1 MQTVKRSI
9 VQHSAIYRTAA
20 FIALTLLMLLTL
32 AVPYSAQ
39 ANPRYAGMMIDLESG
54 EVLYAENV
62 DERRYPASLVKM
74 MTLYMAFEALESG
87 RLSLNQPLPVSSQAA
102 AKPAVKLW
110 LPAGSTIT
118 VDEAIRALAVR
129 SANDVAAVVAE
140 ALGGSESMFA
150 LQMTERARELGLTS
164 TTFKNASGLPDSGQV
179 TTARDMM
186 SLAVHVIQDFPQY
199 YHYFSLKSF
208 TYKGKTHT
216 SHNRLVT
223 NYPGVDGLKTGF
235 IRASGFN
242 VATTAVRGNRRL
254 VGIVMGGFTGQS
266 RNDHMADLLDR
277 GFMRAGL
284 RDRGNWLANA
294 EFSREYMHF
303 DGRPPVYTQPT
314 YTASRPANRVSA
326 GSVSSGSASS
336 ASASNASLPS
346 TPAFNNAQNGS
357 SQNTQVRNVAVRE
370 VIEPAPPVTPA
381 PAPSPSV
388 TPAPPAPTTAMHR
401 SSDWG
406 IQLGAFSQEN
416 DAHRLASQAAQRLS
430 TDVNGL
436 VKVEAV
442 PGQAS
447 LFRSRLVSLE
457 EQQAYRACQKLR
469 SQGMDCMVVNA
480 SL

>member
-1 MQTVKRSI
+1 MQAVKCSI
-9 VQHSAIYRTAA
+9 VQHRAIYRSGA
-20 FIALTLLMLLTL
+20 FIALTILVLFTL
-32 AVPYSAQ
+32 AVSYSAQ

-62 DERRYPASLVKM
+62 DEPRYPASLVKM
-74 MTLYMAFEALESG
+74 MTLYMTFEALENG
-87 RLSLNQPLPVSSQAA
+87 RLSLHQPLPVSSQAA

-118 VDEAIRALAVR
+118 VDEAIRALTVR
-129 SANDVAAVVAE
+129 SANDVAAVLGE

-179 TTARDMM
+179 TTARDMLTL
-186 SLAVHVIQDFPQY
+186 SAHLIQDFPQY
-199 YHYFSLKSF
+199 YHYFSLESF
-208 TYKGKTHT
+208 TYNGTTHK

-223 NYPGVDGLKTGF
+223 NYPGADGLKTGF

-242 VATTAVRGNRRL
+242 VATSAVRGNRRL

-266 RNDHMADLLDR
+266 RNEHMADLLDR
-277 GFMRAGL
+277 GFMRASL

-294 EFSREYMHF
+294 SFSREYMYF
-303 DGRPPVYTQPT
+303 DGRPPVHTQPSYVAARSVDT
-314 YTASRPANRVSA
+314 VSA
-326 GSVSSGSASS
+326 STVSSFPVSDGTLSGNIRSAQ
-336 ASASNASLPS
+336 AH
-346 TPAFNNAQNGS
+346 
-357 SQNTQVRNVAVRE
+357 NTAVRE

-381 PAPSPSV
+381 PTPAPPV
-388 TPAPPAPTTAMHR
+388 TPAPSAPTTAAYR
-401 SSDWG
+401 SPDWG
-406 IQLGAFSQEN
+406 IQLGAFSQAN

-430 TDVNGL
+430 RDVSGL

-457 EQQAYRACQKLR
+457 EQQAYRACQELR
-469 SQGMDCMVVNA
+469 SQGMECMVVNA
-480 SL
+480 RL

>member
-1 MQTVKRSI
+1 MQAVKRAI
-9 VQHSAIYRTAA
+9 VQHRASYRTAA
-20 FIALTLLMLLTL
+20 FIALTILVLFTL
-32 AVPYSAQ
+32 AVPNSAL

-74 MTLYMAFEALESG
+74 MTLYMTFEALESG
-87 RLSLNQPLPVSSQAA
+87 RLSLHQPLPVSSQAA

-118 VDEAIRALAVR
+118 VDQAIRALTVR

-164 TTFKNASGLPDSGQV
+164 TTFKNASGLPDDGQV
-179 TTARDMM
+179 TTARDML
-186 SLAVHVIQDFPQY
+186 SLAVHLIQDFPQY
-199 YHYFSLKSF
+199 YHYFSLQSF
-208 TYKGKTHT
+208 TYKGTTHK

-266 RNDHMADLLDR
+266 RNAHMADLLDR
-277 GFMRAGL
+277 SFMRAAL

-303 DGRPPVYTQPT
+303 DDRVNTQPS
-314 YTASRPANRVSA
+314 YAAARRANTNSI
-326 GSVSSGSASS
+326 GSASNS
-336 ASASNASLPS
+336 AVSTASVQDSS
-346 TPAFNNAQNGS
+346 TFNNAQS
-357 SQNTQVRNVAVRE
+357 ETVRNTQARNVAVRE

-388 TPAPPAPTTAMHR
+388 TPAPSAPTTAAYR
-401 SSDWG
+401 QPDWG
-406 IQLGAFSQEN
+406 IQLGAFSQAN

-430 TDVNGL
+430 RDVSGL

-457 EQQAYRACQKLR
+457 EQQAYRACQKPR
-469 SQGMDCMVVNA
+469 SQGMECMVVNA

>member
-1 MQTVKRSI
+1 MQAVKRSI
-9 VQHSAIYRTAA
+9 VQHRAIYRSAA
-20 FIALTLLMLLTL
+20 LIALTILVLLTL
-32 AVPYSAQ
+32 ALPHSAQ
-39 ANPRYAGMMIDLESG
+39 ANPRYAGMMIELESG

-74 MTLYMAFEALESG
+74 MTLYMTFEALESG
-87 RLSLNQPLPVSSQAA
+87 RLSLHQPLPVSSQAA

-118 VDEAIRALAVR
+118 VDQAIRALTVR

-164 TTFKNASGLPDSGQV
+164 TTFKNASGLPDSEQV
-179 TTARDMM
+179 TTARDML
-186 SLAVHVIQDFPQY
+186 SLAVHLIQDFPQY
-199 YHYFSLKSF
+199 YHYFSLQSF
-208 TYKGKTHT
+208 TFKGTTHK

-223 NYPGVDGLKTGF
+223 SYPGVDGLKTGF

-266 RNDHMADLLDR
+266 RNEHMADLLDR
-277 GFMRAGL
+277 SFMRAGL

-294 EFSREYMHF
+294 EFSREYMRF
-303 DGRPPVYTQPT
+303 DGRPSVNTQPT
-314 YTASRPANRVSA
+314 YIASRSVDTVSA
-326 GSVSSGSASS
+326 GSVSNGA
-336 ASASNASLPS
+336 AIRAPVPNASV
-346 TPAFNNAQNGS
+346 QNGS
-357 SQNTQVRNVAVRE
+357 AFNSRQSGAARDTQVRNVAVRE

-388 TPAPPAPTTAMHR
+388 TPAPSAPTTAAYR
-401 SSDWG
+401 EPDWG
-406 IQLGAFSQEN
+406 IQLGAFSQAN

-430 TDVNGL
+430 RDVSGL

-469 SQGMDCMVVNA
+469 SQGMECMVVNA